1 MSFARLRALV
11 VMGALFVCASV
22 ALTVTI
28 LRDGQDAQAA
38 VGCGTDAV
46 PADMTLPDDNASV
59 KLNILNAT
67 TSPGLAGQVA
77 SEFRSNRFTV
87 VKEDTAPPP
96 ALKDVAEVRYGPQTV
111 GAAWIVRA
119 YFLNRAT
126 LTFDINR
133 TDDTVDVLIGTGF
146 RELASFT
153 SQRQA
158 LGQAGRP
165 TLPKG
170 TCDAGA

>member
-1 MSFARLRALV
+1 MSLARLRALV
-11 VMGALFVCASV
+11 VMGALFVCASI

-28 LRDGQDAQAA
+28 LRDGQDAQAST
-38 VGCGTDAV
+38 GCGDDAV
-46 PADMTLPDDNASV
+46 PANLTLPDDNAAV
-59 KLNILNAT
+59 KLNVFNAT

-96 ALKDVAEVRYGPQTV
+96 ALKAIAEVRYGPQTV

-119 YFLNRAT
+119 YFLNKAK

-133 TDDTVDVLIGTGF
+133 TDDTVDVLIGTEF

-165 TLPKG
+165 TLPNG
-170 TCDAGA
+170 TCDASA